1 MLVAVPRTSGWSP
14 VNVSPMRATLRR
26 SELRGLGSDAP
37 AASCNIFDC
46 LTWTAVG
53 VGAGTLLAL
62 VGAMVVGH
70 LRKKGART

>member
-1 MLVAVPRTSGWSP
+1 MLVAVPRKSGWSP
-14 VNVSPMRATLRR
+14 VSVSPVRATLR

-37 AASCNIFDC
+37 AANCNIFDC

-62 VGAMVVGH
+62 AGALIVGH
-70 LRKKGART
+70 LRKKGARA